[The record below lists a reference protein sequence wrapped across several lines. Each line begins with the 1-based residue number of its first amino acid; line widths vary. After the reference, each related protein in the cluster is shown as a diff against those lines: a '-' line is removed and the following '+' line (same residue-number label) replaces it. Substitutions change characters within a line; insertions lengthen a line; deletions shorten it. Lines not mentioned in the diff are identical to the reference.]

1 MECKGDC
8 PISMEPFVKW
18 MTTTPDLDH
27 VGKIAAMYPI
37 CYKQSFLLSRSPT
50 VLQKRASEVVDD
62 ANFVIPIKLMKRINS
77 ALLNWMSQQGE
88 HEDLDP
94 SPDAVVPA
102 QFLASDMGG
111 FSM

>member
-1 MECKGDC
+1 
-8 PISMEPFVKW
+8 
-18 MTTTPDLDH
+18 
-27 VGKIAAMYPI
+27 
-37 CYKQSFLLSRSPT
+37 
-50 VLQKRASEVVDD
+50 
-62 ANFVIPIKLMKRINS
+62 MKRINR

-102 QFLASDMGG
+102 AFLASDMGG